1 MRFTTGTIIVFNF
14 ASNSLALFVNNNSLA
29 VTTNG
34 AVKMVYY
41 QTLKFVTGK
50 NFSGN
55 KTNEFLS

>member
-1 MRFTTGTIIVFNF
+1 MFNF

-55 KTNEFLS
+55 KTNEFVS